1 VNVWRLAHARE
12 ADTLAMLDASHTPTL
27 DTSPAS
33 GSASDSVLVWREL
46 IERLLVWQGE
56 LKFKQ
61 TRIEALNFE
70 IARLK
75 RWRFGSSA
83 ESLDTTTQGVLF
95 DAIVVDT
102 ALEDLG
108 AKQANKP
115 VPAAPGV
122 KGRAVRQA
130 LPANLARVDRHYDI
144 GATHCACGQA
154 FKRIGEEV
162 SEQLDCVP
170 AQFFV
175 LRHIRGK
182 YACACCQTIQAAPM
196 PAQMIDKGI
205 PGAGLLAQ
213 VAIAKV
219 DDHLPLYR
227 QTEIYARSGVHIAR
241 SSMAQWLGIC
251 GVRLAPLAAALKEF
265 ILGHDVVHVDET
277 PVALLAPGHGKTKKA
292 YVWVYRT
299 TNFVARR
306 AVLYDFTLSRAG
318 EHARRVLGAFSGT
331 LVSDDFAGYHAL
343 HAQGITPAFC
353 MAHARRKLFEAF
365 ELNGSLIAGQ
375 AVALIAKLYE
385 IEHEIKDLQPEDRL
399 LERQRRSKPVAD
411 ALHAWLTAQRQWL
424 VKADAT
430 ARAIDY
436 SLSNWAALTT
446 FLNDGAV
453 PIDNNAAENAIR
465 PLAVGR
471 NNANRSFMRSRR
483 RGSTRRPCMRGL
495 GWVEAT
501 SHNHS
506 AWRNCIRAL
515 GGRYRAGLISG
526 GFSLAK
532 ARSFIARSAS
542 TYMCVVDG
550 LSCPSHNAIS
560 HGSAPN

>member
-1 VNVWRLAHARE
+1 MAKQLGCPLVNVCLLARTRE
-12 ADTLAMLDASHTPTL
+12 GHTLAMLDTSPQPAL
-27 DTSPAS
+27 DTSPADD
-33 GSASDSVLVWREL
+33 AV
-46 IERLLVWQGE
+46 QGLHDQIKRMQAE
-56 LKFKQ
+56 IKFSQ

-83 ESLDTTTQGVLF
+83 ESLDSSTQAVLF
-95 DAIVVDT
+95 DAILADT
-102 ALEDLG
+102 ALEDQA
-108 AKQANKP
+108 AKDASKSS
-115 VPAAPGV
+115 PAVAKV

-130 LPANLARVDRHYDI
+130 LPANLPRVDRHYDTL
-144 GATHCACGQA
+144 ATHCACGQA

-205 PGAGLLAQ
+205 PAAGLLAQ
-213 VAIAKV
+213 VAVAKI

-227 QTEIYARSGVHIAR
+227 QTEIYARSGVHIPR

-251 GVRLAPLAAALKEF
+251 GMRLAPLGAALQEF
-265 ILGHDVVHVDET
+265 ILGHSVIHVDET
-277 PVALLAPGHGKTKKA
+277 PVSLLAPGRGKTKKA

-299 TNFVARR
+299 TNFETQR

-318 EHARRVLGAFSGT
+318 EHPRRILGEFSGT
-331 LVSDDFAGYHAL
+331 LVTDDFSGYHAL
-343 HAQGITPAFC
+343 HRQGVAAAFC

-365 ELNGSLIAGQ
+365 ELNGSQIAGQ
-375 AVALIAKLYE
+375 AVALIAKLYD
-385 IEHEIKDLQPEDRL
+385 IERDVKQLKPEDRL
-399 LERQRRSKPVAD
+399 QIRQLQSKPVAD
-411 ALHAWLTAQRQWL
+411 ALHAWLTSQREL
-424 VKADAT
+424 LARADAT

-436 SLSNWAALTT
+436 SLSNWPALTT
-446 FLNDGAV
+446 FLDDGAV

-471 NNANRSFMRSRR
+471 KNWLFV
-483 RGSTRRPCMRGL
+483 GSQLAGERAAVLMSLIESAKLNGHDPWAYLKDVFERLPTLKHRDLKQLLPHN
-495 GWVEAT
+495 WHPAT
-501 SHNHS
+501 S
-506 AWRNCIRAL
+506 IVEP
-515 GGRYRAGLISG
+515 AG
-526 GFSLAK
+526 AT
-532 ARSFIARSAS
+532 A
-542 TYMCVVDG
+542 TTVV
-550 LSCPSHNAIS
+550 AT
-560 HGSAPN
+560 A